1 MSYLNSLRL
10 VFSGDFQADV
20 ATANNDVRHFDNDN
34 FQARFQ
40 LPGENN
46 VNGAYNPDGGSSFL
60 LQHTYVQQVSY
71 PDGRVLTNT
80 ADDIVIGTAVTSPA
94 DRLSGKL
101 VDLDPQMQL
110 STEPWG
116 VKLRL
121 LAPDGELL
129 LEGDVEPSGFRDLQ
143 VRQFQPPPNGL
154 PLGASWITV
163 LTNLHW
169 TDKAK
174 QSPFLKELKAK
185 TDDDKLSLNL
195 TSFAYYTGHT
205 DGRFTIGKIIGTLG
219 PWIEGEPEQF
229 VPGRRLFGISNVGAD
244 TNPAIPFNYSNFIV
258 EEEHKRLLLDL
269 GGSFPVA
276 DTQGN
281 IDPIYLKLGV
291 AKAAFNQPVSTAPLL
306 ITPAEYL
313 EIGVISNTHQPGWLL
328 KTGGV
333 VSFQLSQPV
342 FQLLKDHQLLLIG
355 KTPEGQERVI
365 ARESVGGYLLR
376 ADAHVFRLDPGDEER
391 SKIYAYRWGK
401 PLPQAKISLVL
412 QPPVP
417 IDIFSD
423 PTLQGPIPLTGTP
436 PEALLFPAEL
446 TTNNK
451 GFARITIGGNDP
463 GSPRGYVDGQVYY
476 LNYSLAEVPV
486 QDKYPFDQFHV
497 HLRDEFDI
505 PQNPA
510 WQDIAYTLKQYGN
523 LFPLMSRFIVDLG
536 SEEAVK
542 KRRDILLFAFT
553 RKIKDP
559 NYMPVTR
566 DLSAAKRKTIVK
578 WLKRLDD
585 DSIQDIAAA
594 ESEAAKVKKEPVVAA
609 AGDLD
614 LDDYQKN
621 MARSKSGGKLSFN
634 IVLPFAAE

>member
-40 LPGENN
+40 LPGDNN
-46 VNGAYNPDGGSSFL
+46 VNGAFNPNGGSTFL

-71 PDGRVLTNT
+71 PDGRVLTT
-80 ADDIVIGTAVTSPA
+80 PADDLVIGTAVTSPA

-110 STEPWG
+110 STELWG

-121 LAPDGELL
+121 LAADGDLL
-129 LEGDVEPSGFRDLQ
+129 LEGDIVPASFRDLQ
-143 VRQFQPPPNGL
+143 LRQFQPPPNGM
-154 PLGASWITV
+154 PLGATWITT
-163 LTNLHW
+163 LINLHW
-169 TDKAK
+169 TDRAK
-174 QSPFLKELKAK
+174 QSPFLKALKSK
-185 TDDDKLSLNL
+185 TDDDKLSLSL
-195 TSFAYYTGHT
+195 TSFAYYNGHA
-205 DGRFTIGKIIGTLG
+205 DGRFTIGKIIGALG
-219 PWIEGEPEQF
+219 PWTEGEPDQF

-244 TNPAIPFNYSNFIV
+244 NNPAIPFNYSNFLV
-258 EEEHKRLLLDL
+258 EDSHKRLILDL

-276 DTQGN
+276 DAQGN
-281 IDPIYLKLGV
+281 IDQIYLKLGV
-291 AKAAFNQPVSTAPLL
+291 AKAAFNQPVSTSPVI

-313 EIGVISNTHQPGWLL
+313 EIGTIDNTHQPGWIL
-328 KTGGV
+328 KTGGI
-333 VSFQLSQPV
+333 VSYQLSQPM
-342 FQLLKDHQLLLIG
+342 FNLLKDNQLLLIG
-355 KTPEGQERVI
+355 KTPDGQERVI

-376 ADAHVFRLDPGDEER
+376 ADEHVFRLDPGDEER

-401 PLPQAKISLVL
+401 PLPQAKISLIL
-412 QPPVP
+412 QPPAP
-417 IDIFSD
+417 IDLFSD
-423 PTLQGPIPLTGTP
+423 PTLHGPIPLTGTP
-436 PEALLFPAEL
+436 PEALLFPAQL
-446 TTNNK
+446 VTNNN

-476 LNYSLAEVPV
+476 LNYNLTDVVVP
-486 QDKYPFDQFHV
+486 DKYPFDQFHV
-497 HLRDEFDI
+497 HIREEYNI
-505 PQNPA
+505 PAHPV

-523 LFPLMSRFIVDLG
+523 LFPLMSRFIADLG
-536 SEEAVK
+536 AEEEVK

-553 RKIKDP
+553 RNINDP

-585 DSIQDIAAA
+585 DSIQDIADSEEKAA
-594 ESEAAKVKKEPVVAA
+594 VAKKELLTAP
-609 AGDLD
+609 AGELEI
-614 LDDYQKN
+614 DDYQKT
-621 MARSKSGGKLSFN
+621 MARSKSGGRLSYN